1 VVRHELE
8 LLRDRLLRGDADVYG
23 TAPRWIVWEVR
34 DMMKKCLEEHQGTI
48 TVKEATSFL
57 LGGLRFMVD
66 NDHYDD
72 CGMLGEAILQVLH
85 KIEQFPQ
92 E

>member
-1 VVRHELE
+1 MVRHELE

-23 TAPRWIVWEVR
+23 TAPRWIAWEVR
-34 DMMKKCLEEHQGTI
+34 DMINKYLEEHQGTI
-48 TVKEATSFL
+48 TVEEAKSFL
-57 LGGLRFMVD
+57 LGGVRFIVD
-66 NDHYDD
+66 NDRYDD
-72 CGMLGEAILQVLH
+72 CHVLGEAILQVLH